1 MMTPFDWQ
9 EAMGQRAQYV
19 AGRLSGAI
27 PVLAVS
33 CADGIVLATFS
44 RVQPKIY
51 EIYDELVFAA
61 IGQSADVEQMRVA
74 AIEFA
79 HREGYQRSKRDVS
92 IQRVVQTM
100 SMPMKSAFNDY
111 RGAPLVA
118 KCLYAEVRETPADDM
133 YYLMDYDGDYLPDRR
148 GAVLTGL
155 TEPDAELENLVNDP
169 KWADANHQDAVT
181 GLRPILELR
190 AERAVENDGEIQFEA
205 CWIRRGGNNRRRFY
219 RL

>member
-19 AGRLSGAI
+19 AGRLSEAI

-33 CADGIVLATFS
+33 CAEGIVMATFS

-51 EIYDELVFAA
+51 EVYDELIFAA

-100 SMPMKSAFNDY
+100 SMPMKNAFNDY

-133 YYLMDYDGDYLPDRR
+133 YFLMDYDGDYLPDRR

-155 TEPDAELENLVNDP
+155 TEPDAELEGLVNDP
-169 KWADANHQDAVT
+169 KWADATHEEAIA
-181 GLRPILELR
+181 GLKPVLENR

-205 CWIRRGGNNRRRFY
+205 AWLKRGGSHRRRFY